1 MWMIKTVDVA
11 EHERALLFRNEQ
23 FERVLRPGRYRL
35 VSIRPG
41 KRIRLEKFDLTNPVF
56 DHRLGEFLV
65 NAHPELRQDVF
76 EVVETGESEVAI
88 IRING
93 RVREILSPAA
103 RRILWRGVHR
113 IEVERFDIAAGFEVG
128 DKALSLIRQLA
139 LVNRAAL
146 AETISLD
153 EVPDGEVGLLFV
165 NGQLDR
171 VLAPGPHAFWKFNR
185 TLRVFRV
192 PTRLQT
198 VEVAG
203 QEILS
208 KDKVS
213 LRLNLTASYRVR
225 DPVEA
230 YRATTDY
237 GSFLYKELQFGL
249 REAVGGRTLDEVL
262 AQKEELNE
270 AVETRV
276 RDRVAGY
283 GLDLVSIGVKD
294 IILPGEMKVI
304 LNRVVEAEKV
314 AQANLIRRREE
325 TAATRALQNTAKML
339 EQSPILIR
347 LKELEALEKV
357 TYRVGSLTVLGGL
370 DGLLEGLVKIR
381 TDG

>member
-35 VSIRPG
+35 ASLRPD
-41 KRIRLEKFDLTNPVF
+41 KRLRVEKFDLTAPF
-56 DHRLGEFLV
+56 FEHRLGEFLV
-65 NAHPELRQDVF
+65 NAHPALREDVF
-76 EVVETGESEVAI
+76 EVVETGEAEIALV
-88 IRING
+88 RIDG
-93 RVREILSPAA
+93 RVREIVAPAA
-103 RRILWRGVHR
+103 RRILWRDAHR
-113 IEVERFDIAAGFEVG
+113 IEIERFDIAESFEVG
-128 DKALSLIRQLA
+128 DDATSLIRQLA
-139 LVNRAAL
+139 LVDRAKL
-146 AETISLD
+146 VETISFD

-165 NGQLDR
+165 NGRLDR
-171 VLAPGPHAFWKFNR
+171 VLEPGPHAFWKFNR
-185 TLRVFRV
+185 TLRVFRM

-237 GSFLYKELQFGL
+237 GDFLYKELQLGL

-262 AQKEELNE
+262 AEKEALNSAIE
-270 AVETRV
+270 SRV

-294 IILPGEMKVI
+294 IILPGEMKAI
-304 LNRVVEAEKV
+304 LNQVVEAEKA

-325 TAATRALQNTAKML
+325 TAATRSLANTARML
-339 EQSPILIR
+339 EQSPVLVR

-357 TYRVGSLTVLGGL
+357 TERVGSLTVLGGL
-370 DGLLEGLVKIR
+370 DGVLDGLVKIR
-381 TDG
+381 TDA